1 MDLDFG
7 TDVGEGGADVKGG
20 HARLNTLVAIAV
32 ALLATFMGICDV
44 KDNNI
49 VQAMQAAQAKSVDDW
64 DWYQARK
71 IREDVARATSD
82 QLRAMA
88 EASAPAQRSGYAAA
102 SAKYTAL
109 ADEQKSKQAETKLAA
124 ENDGKAYDALNF
136 RDDQFDASS
145 AAISLAI
152 ALLAMTALTHKRW
165 LFGLSMFPA
174 AFGVVMGL
182 AGLLSWRLHPDL
194 IARWLS

>member
-1 MDLDFG
+1 MDLDLG
-7 TDVGEGGADVKGG
+7 MDAGDDGGGAKAS

-44 KDNNI
+44 KDNNL
-49 VQAMQAAQAKSVDDW
+49 VQAMQAAQAKNVDDW
-64 DWYQARK
+64 NWYQARK
-71 IREDVARATSD
+71 VREDVARATSD
-82 QLRAMA
+82 ELQAMA
-88 EASAPAQRSGYAAA
+88 QAAGPAQRAGFAVA
-102 SAKYTAL
+102 SAKYAAL
-109 ADEQKSKQAETKLAA
+109 AEEQKTKQAETKTAA
-124 ENDGKAYDALNF
+124 ENDQKTYDSLNF

-165 LFGLSMFPA
+165 LFGLAMFPA
-174 AFGVVMGL
+174 VFGAVMGL
-182 AGLLSWRLHPDL
+182 AGLLSWRIHPDL